1 MNTICIS
8 RRNDSERTTKLF
20 CIHNKAVRWYRH
32 KAVRRFSPR
41 IGYADVMGVPAS
53 RPILTVAKHGM
64 ERICDSLVLMS

>member
-1 MNTICIS
+1 MIVNARQS
-8 RRNDSERTTKLF
+8 FFVSTTKRYAGTTTKRYVGSL
-20 CIHNKAVRWYRH
+20 H
-32 KAVRRFSPR
+32 KSVRRFSPQ